1 MDQYFHPLLCEV
13 QRYFPNL
20 IPDTVV
26 IRDSYSSYR
35 YLSEAQN
42 QGIPQEVIQANNR
55 WRKFSKANGLTPG
68 MSMMERYSDAKASVP
83 TLVRFSF
90 NLI

>member
-1 MDQYFHPLLCEV
+1 M
-13 QRYFPNL
+13 QRDFPNL
-20 IPDTVV
+20 IPDNVV
-26 IRDSYSSYR
+26 IRDSYSIYR
-35 YLSEAQN
+35 SLRRGATSEAQN

-83 TLVRFSF
+83 TLVRFSL